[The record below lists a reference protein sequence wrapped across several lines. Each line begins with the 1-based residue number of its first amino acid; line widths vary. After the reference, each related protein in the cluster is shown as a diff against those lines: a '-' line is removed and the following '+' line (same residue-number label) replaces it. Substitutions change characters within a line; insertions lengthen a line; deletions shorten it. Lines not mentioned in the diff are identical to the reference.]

1 MAKQL
6 GVKRVIARVAKVLNI
21 PLFEK
26 VGIDIA
32 VSPKSSAINEVKN
45 DLQENNVDILATVEQ
60 GQGEV
65 LEINVVPDFHGK
77 RIMDIKFPARAIIGV
92 IIRRNNMM
100 LDKSEKAAF
109 ENILASLYALF
120 MAPQLFGAV
129 KLLTDMIMFF
139 VLFMGQMKI

>member
-1 MAKQL
+1 LLCSLLAKQL

-32 VSPKSSAINEVKN
+32 ISPKNSAINEVKN

-65 LEINVVPDFHGK
+65 LEITVLPEFNGK
-77 RIMDIKFPARAIIGV
+77 KIMDLKVPTRAIIGV
-92 IIRRNNMM
+92 IQRRN
-100 LDKSEKAAF
+100 K
-109 ENILASLYALF
+109 ILIPKGDTLITTDDILIIFTTAQG
-120 MAPQLFGAV
+120 APQI
-129 KLLTDMIMFF
+129 KEFF
-139 VLFMGQMKI
+139 KVN